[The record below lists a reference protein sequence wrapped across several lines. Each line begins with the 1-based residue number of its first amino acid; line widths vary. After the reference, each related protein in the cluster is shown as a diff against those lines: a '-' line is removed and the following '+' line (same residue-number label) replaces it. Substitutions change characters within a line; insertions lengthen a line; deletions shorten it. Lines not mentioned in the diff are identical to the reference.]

1 MKSNMR
7 NNFFVTFSRVVRRIV
22 TQTQRLLNF
31 MRKNAHHEY
40 NARTLSRILKM
51 GENKVKVYLN
61 RLHNKGL
68 ILRVDKGMYKAVCDL
83 AVVRGNQLENPPTLL
98 HGILLECTI
107 VRHVTKWGQGAPPQQ
122 KNCYVEN
129 GLEKWL
135 ESHEFAYRSD
145 NHSWFRYVW
154 WNGRRLTFTIFST
167 DKLHV
172 YLSSTRNPIS
182 YDEFELLLS
191 FLDGYFEEIAPF
203 KDRRVVKLK
212 EVGLAKDFK
221 ELRLEGV
228 KSVSLRA
235 FKNAWARI
243 YYKDD
248 QQATRVEHHG
258 CYDMTLDE
266 ALKSLS
272 VLTTPVNF
280 EGIVLNPAANKKLDD
295 YLDVA

>member
-1 MKSNMR
+1 M
-7 NNFFVTFSRVVRRIV
+7 VA
-22 TQTQRLLNF
+22 QTQRLLTF

-40 NARTLSRILKM
+40 NARTVSKILKLD
-51 GENKVKVYLN
+51 ENKCKVYLN

-68 ILRVDKGMYKAVCDL
+68 INRVDKGMYKAVCDL
-83 AVVRGNQLENPPTLL
+83 AVVRNNQLESPPTLL

-107 VRHVTKWGQGAPPQQ
+107 VRRVTKWGQGAPP
-122 KNCYVEN
+122 KPGICYAGN
-129 GLEKWL
+129 GLEDWL
-135 ESHEFAYRSD
+135 RTHEFVYRDD

-154 WNGRRLTFTIFST
+154 WSGRRLTFTVFST
-167 DKLHV
+167 NKLHV
-172 YLSSTRNPIS
+172 YLSSTRNPVS
-182 YDEFELLLS
+182 YDEFDLLLS

-203 KDRRVVKLK
+203 KDRRVVRLR

-221 ELRLEGV
+221 ELRLDGV

-248 QQATRVEHHG
+248 SQLTRVEHHLTL
-258 CYDMTLDE
+258 DMTLDE

-272 VLTTPVNF
+272 VLTTPVCF
-280 EGIVLNPAANKKLDD
+280 ESVVLNPVGNHRLDEFQ
-295 YLDVA
+295 DVA